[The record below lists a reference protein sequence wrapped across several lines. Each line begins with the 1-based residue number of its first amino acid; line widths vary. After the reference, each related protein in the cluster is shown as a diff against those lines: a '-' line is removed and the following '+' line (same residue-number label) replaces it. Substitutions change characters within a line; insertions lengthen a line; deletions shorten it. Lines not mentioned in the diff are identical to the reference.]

1 MAEQLKLFPDDW
13 AEEKKDPTVP
23 TKAEEL
29 AGMKQLE
36 KYATQPDSRGAW
48 KKFVKANEKA
58 EAEEKALMQFAIE
71 RSNDKVKSY
80 PKTVNAKTVNANAAK
95 PRIETMS
102 ERIERQLY
110 MYGDADAVKPKHYDD
125 PMIVDEENFK
135 QPPKEFKSE
144 DSSTYPADRDQR
156 QRLSTWD
163 LMVQTAKTPLE
174 KKEIREVL
182 HRDYKSSK
190 GKNMSDKELRM
201 IGKHPD
207 QLKKYITPVAVP
219 APASYVPPAQPQI
232 PIEEIIRRKAD
243 ANLRQQQMDHDFEFG
258 VGGLASLSRPK

>member
-71 RSNDKVKSY
+71 RSNDKVKGF
-80 PKTVNAKTVNANAAK
+80 PKTVNAKTIK

-135 QPPKEFKSE
+135 QPPKEYKS
-144 DSSTYPADRDQR
+144 DDKSTYPSDRDQM
-156 QRLSTWD
+156 QKLSTWD

-219 APASYVPPAQPQI
+219 APAPYVPPAQPQI

-243 ANLRQQQMDHDFEFG
+243 ATLRQQQMDHDFEFG